1 MVTETL
7 LKAIAILAPSFIDV
21 AKKLGVDLSRVRRE
35 DLMVLLLLQHTQLAE
50 STNKL
55 LNEMHTL
62 IKKIHEDTGILLR
75 RTENPS

>member
-1 MVTETL
+1 LVSETM

-75 RTENPS
+75 RTETPS

>member
-1 MVTETL
+1 MVSETM

-75 RTENPS
+75 RTETPS

>member
-1 MVTETL
+1 LVSETM

-75 RTENPS
+75 RTEKPS

>member
-1 MVTETL
+1 LVTETL